1 MHAGQRCAKSLFGAS
16 VETRPT
22 PGASTSGL
30 RTPSCV
36 RPRLDQGAS
45 ASSRRVIVPLSSRA
59 PTVMTQGS
67 FAGENVTPSLVCAS
81 LPAAATTVIP
91 LFQACSTAASSGSVA
106 YDSAAADDSDRL
118 ITRMLN
124 AVLLSTANWIP

>member
-30 RTPSCV
+30 RTPSWV
-36 RPRLDQGAS
+36 RPWLDQGARM
-45 ASSRRVIVPLSSRA
+45 SSRRVKVPRSSRA
-59 PTVMTQGS
+59 PTVMTHGS
-67 FAGENVTPSLVCAS
+67 FAGEYVTPSFVSAS
-81 LPAAATTVIP
+81 FPAAATTVIP
-91 LFQACSTAASSGSVA
+91 LFQACSTAASSGSVV

-118 ITRMLN
+118 MTRMLY

>member
-1 MHAGQRCAKSLFGAS
+1 MQAGQRCAKSLFGAS
-16 VETRPT
+16 VETSPT

-36 RPRLDQGAS
+36 RPRLDQGARM
-45 ASSRRVIVPLSSRA
+45 SSRRMKVLRSSSA
-59 PTVMTQGS
+59 PTVMTHGS
-67 FAGENVTPSLVCAS
+67 LAGENVTPSLESAS

-91 LFQACSTAASSGSVA
+91 LFVACSTAASSGSVV

-118 ITRMLN
+118 MTRMLY
-124 AVLLSTANWIP
+124 ALLLSTANWIP

>member
-1 MHAGQRCAKSLFGAS
+1 MHAGHIRAKSLFGAS

-36 RPRLDQGAS
+36 RPRLDHGAS
-45 ASSRRVIVPLSSRA
+45 ASSRRSMVFLSSRA
-59 PTVMTQGS
+59 PTVMTHGS
-67 FAGENVTPSLVCAS
+67 FAGANVTPSFVSAS

-91 LFQACSTAASSGSVA
+91 LFQACSTAASSGSVV
-106 YDSAAADDSDRL
+106 YDSAAADESDRL
-118 ITRMLN
+118 MTRMLY
-124 AVLLSTANWIP
+124 ALLFST